1 MFDAKELSKLAA
13 SPRLRTLRLREGR
26 HAGYGGEGG
35 MQPMLVTHTLRLVLL
50 TTVPLDNTMLIPVL
64 RVLLPLLLTTHL
76 FARRKCPARHTYF
89 PILPSATAGDQW
101 IQLRPCEASWFV
113 STLGL
118 LGVK

>member
-50 TTVPLDNTMLIPVL
+50 TTVPLDNAMLIPVL
-64 RVLLPLLLTTHL
+64 RVPLPLLPTTHL
-76 FARRKCPARHTYF
+76 FFCAAKM
-89 PILPSATAGDQW
+89 PSASHVFPHIAFCYSWRPVDTTTT
-101 IQLRPCEASWFV
+101 LRSFMV
-113 STLGL
+113 R
-118 LGVK
+118 